1 MTTVNAEV
9 PKENKRNNVL
19 PKYLL
24 QSLLGSFTQWV
35 VSDTLLAALIFTHH
49 IFSMNGRRKR
59 HLQVYYSTV
68 PDTFVFDNF
77 DVLPKK
83 KLFPASVVLE
93 KSAQWAVSA
102 VTRAEQQPL
111 SGSGFHSIT
120 FARRQWSVRSGSSVS
135 GMKNFLFLWCRW
147 CRVQFWFSTKGWK
160 FPSVSNFNHRAYF
173 HISPKDDQAL
183 FWGWL

>member
-24 QSLLGSFTQWV
+24 QSLLGSFTQLV

-93 KSAQWAVSA
+93 KFAQ
-102 VTRAEQQPL
+102 
-111 SGSGFHSIT
+111 
-120 FARRQWSVRSGSSVS
+120 
-135 GMKNFLFLWCRW
+135 
-147 CRVQFWFSTKGWK
+147 
-160 FPSVSNFNHRAYF
+160 
-173 HISPKDDQAL
+173 
-183 FWGWL
+183 

>member
-1 MTTVNAEV
+1 MMLQLSTQLMTTVNAEV

-24 QSLLGSFTQWV
+24 QSLLGSFTQRV

-49 IFSMNGRRKR
+49 IFSMNDRRKGIR
-59 HLQVYYSTV
+59 KYIVLYQTHLS
-68 PDTFVFDNF
+68 
-77 DVLPKK
+77 LPILMFCQKK

-93 KSAQWAVSA
+93 KFAQWAVSA

-135 GMKNFLFLWCRW
+135 GMKNFLFLWLW
-147 CRVQFWFSTKGWK
+147 CDVMSCA
-160 FPSVSNFNHRAYF
+160 VLVFNQGRKVPF
-173 HISPKDDQAL
+173 CE
-183 FWGWL
+183 